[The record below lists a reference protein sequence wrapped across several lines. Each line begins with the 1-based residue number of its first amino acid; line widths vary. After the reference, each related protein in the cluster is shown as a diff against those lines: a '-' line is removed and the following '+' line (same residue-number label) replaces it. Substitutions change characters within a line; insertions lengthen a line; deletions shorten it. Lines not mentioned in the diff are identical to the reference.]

1 MIMPDNNEYRI
12 KLNFGSNVVSN
23 MSGVL
28 TLEGE
33 NQISLETGDNGQPLL
48 TMSIYNTK
56 GKKIAKINRNR
67 WMFNEKD
74 RFETVMNASSLKL
87 TDKISGYCLI
97 EINLLDKNIM
107 QIPHGK
113 FYTHYGQLVEVT
125 SSLYRIEGVE
135 VKNNIIDACGKA
147 FVVV

>member
-1 MIMPDNNEYRI
+1 M
-12 KLNFGSNVVSN
+12 LN
-23 MSGVL
+23 GVYAPAVL
-28 TLEGE
+28 CYAERMGLCT
-33 NQISLETGDNGQPLL
+33 
-48 TMSIYNTK
+48 
-56 GKKIAKINRNR
+56 
-67 WMFNEKD
+67 NEKES
-74 RFETVMNASSLKL
+74 FEKVINASSLKL
-87 TDKISGYCLI
+87 TDKLSGHCLI
-97 EINLLDKNIM
+97 EINLLEKNIM

>member
-1 MIMPDNNEYRI
+1 MTDSNEYSI
-12 KLNFGSNVVSN
+12 ELNFGSNVISN
-23 MSGVL
+23 MSGIL

-33 NQISLETGDNGQPLL
+33 NQISLETGNDGQPLL
-48 TMSIYNTK
+48 TMNIYNMK

-67 WMFNEKD
+67 WVFNEKD
-74 RFETVMNASSLKL
+74 RFETVINATSLKL
-87 TDKISGYCLI
+87 TDRFSGHCLI
-97 EINLLDKNIM
+97 EINLVDKNIM

-135 VKNNIIDACGKA
+135 VKNNTIDACGKA
-147 FVVV
+147 FVVA

>member
-1 MIMPDNNEYRI
+1 MPDNNEYRI
-12 KLNFGSNVVSN
+12 KLNFGSNMVSN

-48 TMSIYNTK
+48 TMNIYNTK
-56 GKKIAKINRNR
+56 GREIARISRNK
-67 WMFNEKD
+67 WVFNEKD
-74 RFETVMNASSLKL
+74 RFETAINASSLKL
-87 TDKISGYCLI
+87 TDKRSGHCLI

-147 FVVV
+147 FVVA

>member
-1 MIMPDNNEYRI
+1 MPDNNEYRI
-12 KLNFGSNVVSN
+12 KLNFGSNVINN

-33 NQISLETGDNGQPLL
+33 NQISLGTGESGQPLL

-56 GKKIAKINRNR
+56 GEKIAKINRNR

-74 RFETVMNASSLKL
+74 RFETVLNASSLKL
-87 TDKISGYCLI
+87 TDTVSGHCLI

-147 FVVV
+147 FVVA

>member
-1 MIMPDNNEYRI
+1 MPDNNEYRI
-12 KLNFGSNVVSN
+12 KLNFGSNVINN

-33 NQISLETGDNGQPLL
+33 NQISLGTGDSGQPLL

-56 GKKIAKINRNR
+56 GEKIAKINRNR
-67 WMFNEKD
+67 WMFNDKD
-74 RFETVMNASSLKL
+74 RFETVLNASSLKL
-87 TDKISGYCLI
+87 TDKVSGHCLI

-147 FVVV
+147 FVVA

>member
-1 MIMPDNNEYRI
+1 MPDNNEYRI
-12 KLNFGSNVVSN
+12 KLNFGSNVINN

-33 NQISLETGDNGQPLL
+33 NQISLGTGDSGQPLL

-56 GKKIAKINRNR
+56 GEKIAKINRNR

-74 RFETVMNASSLKL
+74 RFETVLNASSLKL
-87 TDKISGYCLI
+87 TDKVSGHCLI

-147 FVVV
+147 FVVA

>member
-12 KLNFGSNVVSN
+12 KLNFGSNVINN

-33 NQISLETGDNGQPLL
+33 NQISLGTGDSGQPLL

-56 GKKIAKINRNR
+56 GEKIAKINRNR

-74 RFETVMNASSLKL
+74 RFETVLNASSLKL
-87 TDKISGYCLI
+87 TDKVSGHCLI

-147 FVVV
+147 FVVA

>member
-1 MIMPDNNEYRI
+1 MPDNNEYRI
-12 KLNFGSNVVSN
+12 KLNFGSNVINN

-33 NQISLETGDNGQPLL
+33 NQISLGTGESGQPLL

-56 GKKIAKINRNR
+56 GEKIAKINRNR

-74 RFETVMNASSLKL
+74 RFETVLNASSLKL
-87 TDKISGYCLI
+87 TDKVSGHCLI

-147 FVVV
+147 FVVA